1 MASYKTPLRDMRFVY
16 NELLNPEAIQ
26 ALPGF
31 EEISP
36 DLVDALLEE
45 TGKFCEQQLHPLNRS
60 GDEEGCH
67 FDNGIV
73 TTPKGFKEA
82 YKAFCEMGLNSLT
95 ADPEH
100 GGQGLPKTVA
110 MMAEEAMC
118 SSNFSF
124 GLYPGLTA
132 GAVDTIE
139 LRGSDELKEIYLP
152 NMVEGTWSGSMCL
165 TEPQCGT
172 DLGLCRTK
180 AIPQQ
185 DNSYLVTG
193 TKMFITAGDHDLTE
207 NIIHL
212 VLARTPDAPQ
222 GIKGISLFLVPKI
235 SVNEDGSLG
244 ETNGVSCG
252 SIEHKMGINASS
264 TCVIN
269 FDDAKGYLIGT
280 LNKGMEAMFV
290 MMNNE
295 RLGVGIQG
303 LGISEAAYQGAVEY
317 ARERLQGRALTGVKN
332 PDEKAD
338 PILVHPDVR
347 RMLLTQRALI
357 EGNRA
362 LAGWVAFELDHA
374 HKHPDASRRKQ
385 AEDFVALMTPVVK
398 AFMTDCGSEVANIG
412 MQVFG
417 GHGYIRENGME
428 QYVRDAR
435 IAQIYEGTNGI
446 QALDLLG
453 RKMPAHFGRNL
464 RPFFHTVRDY
474 LYEKEMDFEL
484 KDFLMPLAKAFGRLQ
499 KITSVLAIRGMK
511 NPDEIG
517 AASTDYLRMLALV
530 ALAYQ
535 WMRMAEIGM
544 QKRDG
549 DETVFYQAKIDT
561 ARFYFERILPQ
572 TGSLFATMMAGAK
585 STMSFNDEAF

>member
-16 NELLNPEAIQ
+16 NELLDPKAIQ

-31 EEISP
+31 EEIDS
-36 DLVDALLEE
+36 DLVDALLDEA
-45 TGKFCEQQLHPLNRS
+45 GKFCEEQLQPLNRS

-67 FDNGIV
+67 FDNGTV
-73 TTPKGFKEA
+73 TTPKGFKEV
-82 YKAFCEMGLNSLT
+82 YKSFCEMGLNSLT
-95 ADPEH
+95 ADPEY
-100 GGQGLPKTVA
+100 GGQGLPKIIA
-110 MMAEEAMC
+110 MMAEESMC
-118 SSNFSF
+118 SANFSF

-132 GAVDTIE
+132 GAVHSIE
-139 LRGSDELKEIYLP
+139 LHGSDELKTAYLP
-152 NMVEGTWSGSMCL
+152 KMVEGVWSGSMCL
-165 TEPQCGT
+165 TEPHCGT

-180 AIPQQ
+180 AILQEN
-185 DNSYLVTG
+185 DSYLVTG
-193 TKMFITAGDHDLTE
+193 TKMFITAGEHDLTE

-212 VLARTPDAPQ
+212 VLARTPDAPE

-235 SVNEDGSLG
+235 SVNEDSSLG
-244 ETNGVSCG
+244 EPNGVTCG
-252 SIEHKMGINASS
+252 SIEHKMGINASA
-264 TCVIN
+264 TCVMN
-269 FDDAKGYLIGT
+269 FDDSKGYLIGK

-303 LGISEAAYQGAVEY
+303 LGIAEASYQGAVEY
-317 ARERLQGRALTGVKN
+317 ARERIQGRALTGAKN
-332 PDEKAD
+332 PGDKAD

-347 RMLLTQRALI
+347 KMLLTQRALI

-374 HKHPDASRRKQ
+374 HSHPDKKRRKQ
-385 AEDFVALMTPVVK
+385 AEDFIAFMTPVVK
-398 AFMTDCGSEVANIG
+398 AFMTDCGSELTNIG

-435 IAQIYEGTNGI
+435 IAQLYEGTNGI

-453 RKMPAHFGRNL
+453 RKMPAHFGRNM
-464 RPFFHTVRDY
+464 RPFFHSVRDY
-474 LYEKEMDFEL
+474 IYEKEMDFEL
-484 KDFLMPLAKAFGRLQ
+484 QNFLVPLAKAFGRLQ
-499 KITSVLAIRGMK
+499 KVTAVLAQRGMK

-517 AASTDYLRMLALV
+517 TASTDYLRMLALV

-544 QKRDG
+544 KNIDG
-549 DETVFYQAKIDT
+549 DEPVFYQAKIDT
-561 ARFYFERILPQ
+561 AKFYFERILPQ

>member
-1 MASYKTPLRDMRFVY
+1 MANYITPLRDMRFVY
-16 NELLNPEAIQ
+16 NELLDPEAIQ

-45 TGKFCEQQLHPLNRS
+45 SGKFCEEQLQPLNRS

-67 FDNGIV
+67 FENGNV
-73 TTPKGFKEA
+73 TTPEGFKEA
-82 YKAFCEMGLNSLT
+82 YKGFCEMGLNSLT
-95 ADPEH
+95 SDPQY

-110 MMAEEAMC
+110 MLAEETMC
-118 SSNFSF
+118 GANFSF
-124 GLYPGLTA
+124 SLYPGLTA
-132 GAVDTIE
+132 GAINSIE
-139 LRGSDELKEIYLP
+139 LYGSEELKNTYLP

-165 TEPQCGT
+165 TEPHCGT

-180 AIPQQ
+180 AIVQD

-193 TKMFITAGDHDLTE
+193 TKMFITAGEHDLTE

-212 VLARTPDAPQ
+212 VLARTPDAPE
-222 GIKGISLFLVPKI
+222 GIKGISLFIVPKLSI
-235 SVNEDGSLG
+235 NEDGTSG
-244 ETNGVSCG
+244 DANGVTCG
-252 SIEHKMGINASS
+252 SIEHKMGINASA
-264 TCVIN
+264 TCVMN
-269 FDDAKGYLIGT
+269 FDDAKGYLVGK

-303 LGISEAAYQGAVEY
+303 LGVAEASYQGAVEY
-317 ARERLQGRALTGVKN
+317 ARDRIQGRALTGAKK
-332 PDEKAD
+332 PADKAD

-362 LAGWVAFELDHA
+362 LAAWVAFELDISHN
-374 HKHPDASRRKQ
+374 HPDEKRRKQ
-385 AEDFVALMTPVVK
+385 ADDFIALMTPVVK
-398 AFMTDCGSEVANIG
+398 AFMTDCGSEVSNIG
-412 MQVFG
+412 MQVLG

-453 RKMPAHFGRNL
+453 RKMPAHFGRNM
-464 RPFFHTVRDY
+464 RPFFHAVRNY
-474 LYEKEMDFEL
+474 IYEKEMNYEL
-484 KDFLMPLAKAFGRLQ
+484 KEFLIPLAKAFGRLQ
-499 KITSVLAIRGMK
+499 KITAVLAQRGMK

-517 AASTDYLRMLALV
+517 MASTDYLRMLALV
-530 ALAYQ
+530 ALAHQ
-535 WMRMAEIGM
+535 WMRMAEIGL
-544 QKRDG
+544 QKNNG
-549 DETVFYQAKIDT
+549 DDAMFYQAKIDT
-561 ARFYFERILPQ
+561 AKFYFERILPQ
-572 TGSLFATMMAGAK
+572 TGALFATMMSGSK
-585 STMSFNDEAF
+585 STMSFNDDAF